1 MDKIGIGVDIG
12 GTEIKAALFDLIS
25 GKMVQQRMV
34 PTEDGKLI
42 DESPAF
48 VRSVKEIVS
57 DLSAEAGDKLSNI
70 GLSAPG
76 LAQKN
81 ARAIGYM
88 PGRLEGIEGL
98 DWTSLIDSDH
108 VVHVINDAQAA
119 LMGAKVTGVDISSSA
134 VEAAKKN
141 SKILEN
147 KNSDWINENV
157 FDFLKN
163 HESRGDKFDM
173 IILDPPSFTKNKTT
187 LAGATRGYKE
197 IHLRALKML
206 EPGGIIS
213 TFSCSHHISSKMFL
227 DIIRDASN
235 DAKKSLRII
244 EQYSQRSDHPIALNI
259 PESSYLKG
267 YSLEVIS
274 SW

>member
-48 VRSVKEIVS
+48 VRSVKEIIH
-57 DLSAEAGDKLSNI
+57 DLSSEAGDKLSNI

-81 ARAIGYM
+81 GRAIGYM

-119 LMGAKVTGVDISSSA
+119 LMGEVWQGAAKCLGDVIMMTLGTGVGGA
-134 VEAAKKN
+134 VM
-141 SKILEN
+141 
-147 KNSDWINENV
+147 SDGK
-157 FDFLKN
+157 L
-163 HESRGDKFDM
+163 
-173 IILDPPSFTKNKTT
+173 
-187 LAGATRGYKE
+187 
-197 IHLRALKML
+197 
-206 EPGGIIS
+206 
-213 TFSCSHHISSKMFL
+213 
-227 DIIRDASN
+227 
-235 DAKKSLRII
+235 
-244 EQYSQRSDHPIALNI
+244 
-259 PESSYLKG
+259 LKG
-267 YSLEVIS
+267 VIEELAIWGTCLS
-274 SW
+274 VMMVLQTFVQLQAVSRMP